1 MFLFVYSRTA
11 IFVQVAHLATYTAS
25 LQVMPQMTQSEKDLQ
40 DFKRNATNEDI
51 AEYNNI
57 RGRDAKKYFRE
68 QIKSARL
75 LNVSGVQQTSNTE
88 TKKDVTVSWYKNWPM
103 LIKGQGGQI
112 DMPFALK
119 AAENIARK
127 CQQRGPP
134 WVLFNPDSE
143 CLEYLDSKK
152 GSQDCFTRSRSRSES
167 GEYEVELTDKGMEVV
182 NSMAARSGLSTNI
195 PSHLIGNVLGD
206 SLSEA
211 STAPG
216 TPSALTSDEPMT
228 PSSTP
233 LKGGW
238 RACSQTQPDT
248 IASQLERAAMAAAA
262 VTPVRETGPEQLW
275 TGSVVL
281 KKAPVLE
288 YQELGNE
295 KAIVRTER
303 GTEPGPETLELG
315 NVKAIVKTE
324 LGTKPVAENQEL
336 GNSRAILKTELG
348 IGGVADK
355 QTLGPGPLS
364 GGSEIGIAAL
374 VKTEAPTGLRKRRP
388 TGDSETAGTKKTKT
402 QLKNMFAES
411 CAKVKK
417 IKGMR
422 DQAST
427 MIREKKAEAQ
437 VWKWMSEVECD
448 EVEKTI
454 KNCEEFVHKLEN
466 KLLFNSCANFLKEMG
481 DETAAMS
488 WLVKE
493 TSALDMQI
501 ESLTMVILPLMN
513 MFHTRVATMA
523 AMK

>member
-1 MFLFVYSRTA
+1 
-11 IFVQVAHLATYTAS
+11 
-25 LQVMPQMTQSEKDLQ
+25 MTQSEKDLQ
-40 DFKRNATNEDI
+40 DFKRNATNEDV
-51 AEYNNI
+51 AEYNKI

-75 LNVSGVQQTSNTE
+75 LNVSGVQQTSTTE

-119 AAENIARK
+119 AAANIARK
-127 CQQRGPP
+127 CEQRGPP

-167 GEYEVELTDKGMEVV
+167 CEYEVELTDNGMEVV

-195 PSHLIGNVLGD
+195 PSHLISNFIGD

-228 PSSTP
+228 PS
-233 LKGGW
+233 
-238 RACSQTQPDT
+238 SQTQPDT

-315 NVKAIVKTE
+315 NVIVKTK
-324 LGTKPVAENQEL
+324 LG
-336 GNSRAILKTELG
+336 
-348 IGGVADK
+348 
-355 QTLGPGPLS
+355 
-364 GGSEIGIAAL
+364 AAL

-402 QLKNMFAES
+402 HLKNMFAES

-427 MIREKKAEAQ
+427 MIREK
-437 VWKWMSEVECD
+437 D
-448 EVEKTI
+448 
-454 KNCEEFVHKLEN
+454 
-466 KLLFNSCANFLKEMG
+466 
-481 DETAAMS
+481 
-488 WLVKE
+488 
-493 TSALDMQI
+493 
-501 ESLTMVILPLMN
+501 
-513 MFHTRVATMA
+513 
-523 AMK
+523 